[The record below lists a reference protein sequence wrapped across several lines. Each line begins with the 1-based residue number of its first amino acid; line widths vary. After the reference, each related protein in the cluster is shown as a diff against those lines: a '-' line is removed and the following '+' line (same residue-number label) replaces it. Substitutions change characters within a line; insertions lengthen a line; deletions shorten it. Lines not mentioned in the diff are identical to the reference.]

1 MDIFNP
7 APAAETNPPINCDFW
22 PVVDPNDFKKI
33 MRVGG
38 DLITAP
44 RIRQALNSAII
55 SAETTLAD
63 KMNQWQIEGY
73 STLEDVPS
81 AKIDGVSRYVQ
92 LWRAAIYAIANADL
106 IESHPDIS
114 TTNEALGDLGT
125 LTSTAKDLRRNAIH
139 YLRQILNKNR
149 TRIGII

>member
-7 APAAETNPPINCDFW
+7 SPNAEINPPIICDFW
-22 PVVDPNDFKKI
+22 PEIDPNDFKKI

-44 RIRQALNSAII
+44 RIRQALNAAII

-63 KMNQWQIEGY
+63 KMNQWQIEGH
-73 STLEDVPS
+73 SKLEDVP
-81 AKIDGVSRYVQ
+81 AAQFDGLSKYVQ
-92 LWRAAIYAIANADL
+92 LWRSAIYALANADL

-125 LTSTAKDLRRNAIH
+125 LSNTAKDLRRNATH
-139 YLRQILNKNR
+139 SLRQILHKNR